1 MRKWCIYSPPPCK
14 APSVICD
21 EPKCIYEYCFF
32 RKTRIFTPTII
43 EPLKNITLLFRE
55 CFQKVIVMPSHIFHQ
70 LLHFGGIVT
79 TILLG
84 TYIAV
89 P

>member
-1 MRKWCIYSPPPCK
+1 MVHLFTAAVQGTKRHLS
-14 APSVICD
+14 S
-21 EPKCIYEYCFF
+21 EPKRIHEYCFF

-43 EPLKNITLLFRE
+43 EPLKNITLLIRE
-55 CFQKVIVMPSHIFHQ
+55 CFQEVIVMPSHILHQ

-79 TILLG
+79 TVLLG